1 MAKSSS
7 YRGRLAPSPTGY
19 LHLGHAR
26 TFWVAWQRARAA
38 QGKLIFRNEDLDYQ
52 RCKPEFVR
60 AMYED
65 LHWLGLDWD
74 EGPELSF
81 QTDKSGEPGNVDLSP
96 QSGKSGAAGDPDFGG
111 MLSNVANRGSSV
123 SHGGTGHGDF
133 GPYSQ
138 NERRSFYLDAWR
150 KLRDSGLIYPCTCS
164 RKDLE
169 RALSA
174 PHEEPLHGAPLR
186 GAPLHEAE
194 FHHLDDCGPQAP
206 SPAIEEPYDTG
217 TQPGAATVQSAADDE
232 LPYPGTCREKIGTA
246 KDYDSPAGVSWRFK
260 VPDGETISFD
270 DGYFGRQEFVAGR
283 DFADFLLW
291 RRDDIPAYQLAVVVD
306 DAAMQITEVVRGA
319 DLLKSTARQLLLIRA
334 LGYPTPAY
342 FHCPLLRDE
351 KNARL
356 AKRHDALSLRKLRE
370 QGADPAELLKKF
382 AQGIDW
388 RGRAGQ

>member
-1 MAKSSS
+1 MLTAT

-38 QGKLIFRNEDLDYQ
+38 HGKLIFRNEDLDYQ
-52 RCKPEFVR
+52 RCKPEFVQ
-60 AMYED
+60 AMYQD
-65 LHWLGLDWD
+65 LCWLGLDWD
-74 EGPELSF
+74 EGPD
-81 QTDKSGEPGNVDLSP
+81 T
-96 QSGKSGAAGDPDFGG
+96 GG
-111 MLSNVANRGSSV
+111 S
-123 SHGGTGHGDF
+123 F

-138 NERRSFYLDAWR
+138 SERRSFYLDAWC

-174 PHEEPLHGAPLR
+174 PHEEPLHAAESNR
-186 GAPLHEAE
+186 GA
-194 FHHLDDCGPQAP
+194 QAP
-206 SPAIEEPYDTG
+206 SPAFAKEYAA
-217 TQPGAATVQSAADDE
+217 QPGAAAVQFPTEGPSSQPPATAVQSAADDE

-246 KDYDSPAGVSWRFK
+246 KDYDSPSDVSWRFK
-260 VPDGETISFD
+260 VPDGETISFE
-270 DGYFGRQEFVAGR
+270 DGYFGHQEFVAGR

-334 LGYPTPAY
+334 LGYSTPAY

-351 KNARL
+351 KNVRL

-370 QGADPAELLKKF
+370 QGVKAEELRKRF
-382 AQGIDW
+382 AEGVDW
-388 RGRAGQ
+388 SRGLVKA